1 MVKNTKNTLISIQVL
16 SCIHCLFSGVM
27 KELSFSPFDE
37 HEIDYG
43 GGGHTSEQCNAVF
56 YLFRVVEREDD
67 TGQPLDEHTEKEGDC
82 HGYEYRHDD
91 GKGFVGVYQV
101 AQPEGVAVT
110 DFDEG
115 EGEGSSQQLERRGIR
130 WWR

>member
-1 MVKNTKNTLISIQVL
+1 MLVFGGHEGTVFQS
-16 SCIHCLFSGVM
+16 
-27 KELSFSPFDE
+27 FDE

-43 GGGHTSEQCNAVF
+43 GGGHASEQCNAVF
-56 YLFRVVEREDD
+56 HLFRVVEREDD

-82 HGYEYRHDD
+82 HGYEYCHDD
-91 GKGFVGVYQV
+91 GKGFVGVYEV

-115 EGEGSSQQLERRGIR
+115 EGEGSSQQLEDEGYGGGGRHSH
-130 WWR
+130 